1 MKKIIA
7 KSALALAIATISGS
21 VFAGTLF
28 TDSFPVKL
36 AEEVFGTGNT
46 TDGSETSSVD
56 TLVATPAVTYWISTP
71 NAQTATGNVVTVK
84 FTLDSGAV
92 FGEDL
97 SDITKWQAS
106 TANVTFG
113 FTTTANAATNVA
125 TLPTAATNAATKL
138 ALAAVGGTFVDGLA
152 GTGAGTPIAANYTI
166 TVDSGGAIGDN
177 TVVFKITTGL
187 TPNAALETLNYAS
200 LAQVKTKSLT
210 NALKKGGTGPVKL
223 GVEFR
228 RVTAPVVTDTSVA
241 KTVFESAQVAK
252 LDGTFTTYLTGG
264 GRARIDVADTEKTF
278 TGVGAGQTG
287 LNASS
292 DFDETN
298 NSKLITLGTLKV
310 IRNLTGYTGDT
321 TLLKK
326 ENGDEFDFQ
335 GSDDIAV
342 TLTSAS
348 SVAGYSAIYLSTAA
362 CAVTTPGGSFVGAPV
377 TGDANSVKISL
388 TGQDSIQLQTGYNV
402 CAVASGTAA
411 IPEATT
417 FDANLKIEYFNPR
430 YTRSVSTFNYGPILR
445 NGCQVTLFNL
455 PTVGSSDDAF
465 IRLTNVSEKA
475 GSVRAF
481 VWTEDGQKI
490 DVNSTLVTSLAGH
503 ATTVLHTSADQ
514 ATGTYLGAKMP
525 TYAASTTGRHR
536 LVLQGAFPAC
546 EALGLIRT
554 PAGVLVNMTST
565 TYSGDDS
572 RLGNDQS
579 GTSNTSN

>member
-1 MKKIIA
+1 
-7 KSALALAIATISGS
+7 
-21 VFAGTLF
+21 
-28 TDSFPVKL
+28 
-36 AEEVFGTGNT
+36 
-46 TDGSETSSVD
+46 
-56 TLVATPAVTYWISTP
+56 
-71 NAQTATGNVVTVK
+71 
-84 FTLDSGAV
+84 
-92 FGEDL
+92 
-97 SDITKWQAS
+97 
-106 TANVTFG
+106 
-113 FTTTANAATNVA
+113 
-125 TLPTAATNAATKL
+125 
-138 ALAAVGGTFVDGLA
+138 
-152 GTGAGTPIAANYTI
+152 
-166 TVDSGGAIGDN
+166 
-177 TVVFKITTGL
+177 
-187 TPNAALETLNYAS
+187 
-200 LAQVKTKSLT
+200 
-210 NALKKGGTGPVKL
+210 
-223 GVEFR
+223 
-228 RVTAPVVTDTSVA
+228 
-241 KTVFESAQVAK
+241 
-252 LDGTFTTYLTGG
+252 
-264 GRARIDVADTEKTF
+264 EKTF
-278 TGVGAGQTG
+278 TGTGLAQTG
-287 LNASS
+287 LAASS

-310 IRNLTGYTGDT
+310 VRNLTGYVADT

-348 SVAGYSAIYLSTAA
+348 SLAGYSAIYLSTAA

-465 IRLTNVSEKA
+465 IRLTNVSGKA

-503 ATTVLHTSADQ
+503 ATTVLHTAADQ
-514 ATGTYLGAKMP
+514 NTGTYLGAKMP
-525 TYAASTTGRHR
+525 TYAAATAGRHR

>member
-21 VFAGTLF
+21 VFAGTLAVD
-28 TDSFPVKL
+28 TFPVKL
-36 AEEVFGTGNT
+36 AEEVFGDGVLAN
-46 TDGSETSSVD
+46 DNGSEQNSME
-56 TLVATPAVTYWISTP
+56 TLVATPAVTYTIST
-71 NAQTATGNVVTVK
+71 ANVSGGAAGAIISTVK
-84 FTLDSGAV
+84 VTLDAGAV

-97 SDITKWQAS
+97 SDITKWTAS
-106 TANVTFG
+106 TANVVFRFAPTVAG
-113 FTTTANAATNVA
+113 VVATTNTDGGASLSGDTTA
-125 TLPTAATNAATKL
+125 
-138 ALAAVGGTFVDGLA
+138 
-152 GTGAGTPIAANYTI
+152 YTV

-177 TVVFKITTGL
+177 TVVFKITSAANGL
-187 TPNAALETLNYAS
+187 DLALKEVK
-200 LAQVKTKSLT
+200 LAQVKTKNLT
-210 NALKKGGTGPVKL
+210 TALKKGGTGPVKM
-223 GVEFR
+223 GIEYR
-228 RVTAPVVTDTSVA
+228 RVTAPIVTDTAVA

-278 TGVGAGQTG
+278 TGTGAPQTG
-287 LNASS
+287 LLASS

-310 IRNLTGYTGDT
+310 IRNLTGYTLDT

-362 CAVTTPGGSFVGAPV
+362 CAVTTPGGSFVGAAV
-377 TGDANSVKISL
+377 VGDANSVKISL

-402 CAVASGTAA
+402 CAVANGTGA

-430 YTRSVSTFNYGPILR
+430 YTRSVSTFAYGPILR

-525 TYAASTTGRHR
+525 TYAASTAGRHR

>member
-1 MKKIIA
+1 MKKILA
-7 KSALALAIATISGS
+7 KSAMAIAIATISGG
-21 VFAGTLF
+21 VFAGTLT
-28 TDSFPVKL
+28 TDAFPVKL

-56 TLVATPAVTYWISTP
+56 TLVATPAVTYHVTTA
-71 NAQTATGNVVTVK
+71 NALTATGQVATVK

-106 TANVTFG
+106 TANFVLG
-113 FTTTANAATNVA
+113 FNTAAAAALTTNATTAKASV
-125 TLPTAATNAATKL
+125 L
-138 ALAAVGGTFVDGLA
+138 ANGGTFVDGVA
-152 GTGAGTPIAANYTI
+152 GAGAGTPIAANYTI

-177 TVVFKITTGL
+177 TVVFKITVGATA
-187 TPNAALETLNYAS
+187 NAALETLNYAALS
-200 LAQVKTKSLT
+200 QVKTKSLT

-223 GVEFR
+223 GVEYR

-241 KTVFESAQVAK
+241 AVIFDSDPIAK
-252 LDGTFTTYLTGG
+252 LDGVATTYLAAG

-278 TGVGAGQTG
+278 TGTGAGQTG
-287 LNASS
+287 ANASQ

-298 NSKLITLGTLKV
+298 NSRLLSLGTLKV
-310 IRNLTGYTGDT
+310 VRNLTGYVGDT

-335 GSDDIAV
+335 GSDEITV
-342 TLTSAS
+342 TLTSATS
-348 SVAGYSAIYLSTAA
+348 LSAYSAIYLTTAA
-362 CAVTTPGGSFVGAPV
+362 CAVTTPGGSFVGAAV
-377 TGDANSVKISL
+377 TGDANSVKVTL
-388 TGQDSIQLQTGYNV
+388 TGQSSIQLETGYNV
-402 CAVASGTAA
+402 CAVAKGDTT

-417 FDANLKIEYFNPR
+417 FDANLNIEYFNPR
-430 YTRSVSTFNYGPILR
+430 YTRSQSVFNYGPILR

-455 PTVGSSDDAF
+455 PTVGAQDDAF
-465 IRLTNVSEKA
+465 IRLTNVSEKPGA
-475 GSVRAF
+475 VRAF
-481 VWTEDGQKI
+481 IWTEDGQKI
-490 DVNSTLVTSLAGH
+490 DVNSTLTSTLAAH
-503 ATTVLHTSADQ
+503 ATAVLHTNETQS
-514 ATGTYLGAKMP
+514 GGVYLGSKMP
-525 TYAASTTGRHR
+525 TYAAATTGRHR
-536 LVLQGAFPAC
+536 LVVQGAFPAC

-572 RLGNDQS
+572 RLGADQS

>member
-21 VFAGTLF
+21 VFAGTLAVD
-28 TDSFPVKL
+28 TFPVKL
-36 AEEVFGTGNT
+36 AEEVFGDGVLAN
-46 TDGSETSSVD
+46 DNGSEQSSME
-56 TLVATPAVTYWISTP
+56 TLVATPAVTYTIST
-71 NAQTATGNVVTVK
+71 ANVSGGAAGAVISTVK
-84 FTLDSGAV
+84 VTLDSGAV

-97 SDITKWQAS
+97 SDITKWTAS
-106 TANVTFG
+106 TANVVFRFAPTVAG
-113 FTTTANAATNVA
+113 VVATTNIDGVASVSGDTTA
-125 TLPTAATNAATKL
+125 
-138 ALAAVGGTFVDGLA
+138 
-152 GTGAGTPIAANYTI
+152 YTV

-177 TVVFKITTGL
+177 TVVFKIT
-187 TPNAALETLNYAS
+187 S
-200 LAQVKTKSLT
+200 LANGVDLALKEVKLSQIKTKNLT
-210 NALKKGGTGPVKL
+210 TALKKGGTGPVKM
-223 GVEFR
+223 GIEYR
-228 RVTAPVVTDTSVA
+228 RVTAPIVTDTAVA

-252 LDGTFTTYLTGG
+252 LDGTFTTYLAVG

-278 TGVGAGQTG
+278 TGVGAPQTG
-287 LNASS
+287 LLASS

-310 IRNLTGYTGDT
+310 IRNLTGYVGDT

-362 CAVTTPGGSFVGAPV
+362 CAVTTPGGAFVGAAV
-377 TGDANSVKISL
+377 VGDANSVKVTL

-402 CAVASGTAA
+402 CAVANGTGA

-430 YTRSVSTFNYGPILR
+430 YTRSVSTFAYGPILR

-525 TYAASTTGRHR
+525 TYAASTAGRHR

>member
-7 KSALALAIATISGS
+7 KSALAVAVATISGS

-28 TDSFPVKL
+28 TDGFPVKL

-46 TDGSETSSVD
+46 TDGSETSSLD
-56 TLVATPAVTYWISTP
+56 TLVATPAVTYWVSTA
-71 NAQTATGNVVTVK
+71 NSQTVTGNVVTVK

-97 SDITKWQAS
+97 SDINKWQAS
-106 TANVTFG
+106 TANVVFG
-113 FTTTANAATNVA
+113 FTTAANAAANTA
-125 TLPTAATNAATKL
+125 TLPTAATNAATKA
-138 ALAAVGGTFVDGLA
+138 ALAAVGGTFIDGVA
-152 GTGAGTPIAANYTI
+152 GAGAGTPVAANYTI

-177 TVVFKITTGL
+177 TVVFKITTGA
-187 TPNAALETLNYAS
+187 TPNAALETLNYAALS
-200 LAQVKTKSLT
+200 QVKTKSLT
-210 NALKKGGTGPVKL
+210 GALKKGGTGPVKL

-228 RVTAPVVTDTSVA
+228 RVTAPIVTDTSVA
-241 KTVFESAQVAK
+241 AVIFDSDPIAK
-252 LDGTFTTYLTGG
+252 LDGVATTYLAAG

-278 TGVGAGQTG
+278 TGTGAGQTG
-287 LNASS
+287 ANASQ

-298 NSKLITLGTLKV
+298 NSRLLTLGTLKV
-310 IRNLTGYTGDT
+310 VRNLTGYVGDT

-335 GSDDIAV
+335 GSDEITV

-348 SVAGYSAIYLSTAA
+348 SLSAYSAIYLTTAA
-362 CAVTTPGGSFVGAPV
+362 CAVTTPGGAFVGAAV
-377 TGDANSVKISL
+377 TGDANSVKVTL
-388 TGQDSIQLQTGYNV
+388 TGQSSLQLEAGYNV
-402 CAVASGTAA
+402 CAVAKGDTT

-417 FDANLKIEYFNPR
+417 FDANLNIEYFNPR
-430 YTRSVSTFNYGPILR
+430 YTRSQSVFNYGPILR

-455 PTVGSSDDAF
+455 PTVGAQDDAF
-465 IRLTNVSEKA
+465 IRLTNVSEKPGA
-475 GSVRAF
+475 VRAF

-490 DVNSTLVTSLAGH
+490 DVNSTLTTTLAAH
-503 ATTVLHTSADQ
+503 ATAVLHTNEAQS
-514 ATGTYLGAKMP
+514 GGVYLGSKMP
-525 TYAASTTGRHR
+525 TYAAATTGRHR
-536 LVLQGAFPAC
+536 LVVQGAFPAC

-572 RLGNDQS
+572 RLGADQS